1 MKAMRLRFLLL
12 IAAAAFV
19 CLTAATARNYASNGG
34 KYQKPAENALCKI
47 SAYVIDRD
55 PAGLNVRS
63 GPSSTSSVVSKLA
76 HADEGPIVTIVGSNG
91 KWMLIDSAESI
102 DSEEIFKGRG
112 WVYGLLLGTS
122 TRYKVNVRK
131 EPKLKSQVMGIISA
145 EEEVKLT
152 GCKGGWA
159 RIQYGN
165 LEGWIEPESQ
175 CPNPVTTCP

>member
-1 MKAMRLRFLLL
+1 MRFSLLVL
-12 IAAAAFV
+12 GILLV
-19 CLTAATARNYASNGG
+19 CLTAAAARHHKSTAVT
-34 KYQKPAENALCKI
+34 YQKTAENAPCEI

-63 GPSSTSSVVSKLA
+63 GPGSSFSVVSKLA
-76 HADEGPIVTIVGSNG
+76 HSDEGPIVGIIGSQG
-91 KWMLIDSAESI
+91 KWMLIDRAESI
-102 DSEEIFKGRG
+102 ESEELFKGKG

-122 TRYKVNVRK
+122 TRYKVKVLK
-131 EPKLKSQVMGIISA
+131 DPKPKSQVIGSIAA
-145 EEEVKLT
+145 EEEVKIV

-159 RIQYGN
+159 RVQYGN

>member
-1 MKAMRLRFLLL
+1 MRLRFLLL
-12 IAAAAFV
+12 TVAAILV
-19 CLTAATARNYASNGG
+19 CLVAVTTRNQASTATV
-34 KYQKPAENALCKI
+34 YQKPAENGSCKI

-63 GPSSTSSVVSKLA
+63 GPNSTSSIVSKLA
-76 HADEGPIVTIVGSNG
+76 HADEGPIVSIVGSNG
-91 KWMLIDSAESI
+91 KWMLIDSAESM
-102 DSEEIFKGRG
+102 DSEEVFKGSG

-131 EPKLKSQVMGIISA
+131 EPRMKSQVIGTIAA

-165 LEGWIEPESQ
+165 LEGWIEPEAQ

>member
-1 MKAMRLRFLLL
+1 MRFSLLVL
-12 IAAAAFV
+12 GILLV
-19 CLTAATARNYASNGG
+19 CLTAAAARHHKSTAVT
-34 KYQKPAENALCKI
+34 YQKTAENAPCEI

-63 GPSSTSSVVSKLA
+63 GPGSSFSVVSKLA
-76 HADEGPIVTIVGSNG
+76 HSDEGPIVGIIGSQG
-91 KWMLIDSAESI
+91 KWMLIDRAESI
-102 DSEEIFKGRG
+102 ESEELFKGKG

-122 TRYKVNVRK
+122 TRYKVKVLK
-131 EPKLKSQVMGIISA
+131 DPKPKSQVIGSIVA
-145 EEEVKLT
+145 EEEVKIV

-159 RIQYGN
+159 RVQYGN